1 VIVVVG
7 VVVMVGVVMVVVL
20 MGTIHG
26 VYRLTEKKPKT
37 TIKIVT
43 LM

>member
-1 VIVVVG
+1 MIVVVG
-7 VVVMVGVVMVVVL
+7 VVMVGVVMVVVL

-37 TIKIVT
+37 IKIVT